1 MDTKEKKKLIL
12 DFINEPLRQL
22 LTNKISFGRF
32 KELINEVC
40 GTDFIYSD
48 LYPSYL
54 FNSELSYVTEI
65 VDTPPLFI
73 EKYTDFNE
81 KMKICHQYGL
91 CIQSSEPLALC
102 GFCSVCPRDK
112 SEGFYKQEKDEE

>member
-1 MDTKEKKKLIL
+1 MIIFVIFFNINIQVISNSYIIKDTKLK
-12 DFINEPLRQL
+12 
-22 LTNKISFGRF
+22 
-32 KELINEVC
+32 
-40 GTDFIYSD
+40 
-48 LYPSYL
+48 YPSYL

-65 VDTPPLFI
+65 VDTPPLFE

-81 KMKICHQYGL
+81 KMKICHLYGL
-91 CIQSSEPLALC
+91 CIQPRERLAFC